1 MVTIL
6 HVITDLDRGGAES
19 VLYRFL
25 NKTSTDVQQ
34 RHVVVSLRD
43 RGFFGDKFEAAGILV
58 HTLNMKG
65 GLDLPGAFIKLV
77 TLMRR
82 IRPDV
87 VQTWLYHADLLGGL
101 AAQFCGRPPVLWG
114 VHTVYLSP
122 GSSLLTKIIR
132 RLCALTSNWLPS
144 IIVCVARAAI
154 DSHVALGY
162 NRGRMQVVHNGFD
175 LPDTQVPLTES
186 RTLRSSLGFQDH
198 HQVIGCIGRF
208 HLDKDYPTFLRA
220 ASMLKERQPEVRFLL
235 IGKGLSAS
243 NEMLQS
249 WILEANLQDHVV
261 TLGERNDI
269 STCLL
274 AMDVFCLPSQT
285 EAFPLVLG
293 EAMAAAR
300 PVVTTDVGDAA
311 FLVGDTG
318 IVVPVRDPERLCDA
332 LEQML
337 QYPTMERQAIGV
349 TARVRI
355 EKEFSMQTMV
365 NRLLGLYQ
373 IVISMRTVRSSN

>member
-6 HVITDLDRGGAES
+6 HVITDLNRGGAET
-19 VLYRFL
+19 VLYRL
-25 NKTSTDVQQ
+25 LLKTTTDVKY

-43 RGFFGDKFEAAGILV
+43 RGYFGDKFEAAGIHV
-58 HTLNMKG
+58 HALDMKG

-82 IRPDV
+82 IRPHV

-101 AAQFCGRPPVLWG
+101 AAQLCGRPPVLWG
-114 VHTVYLSP
+114 VHTVHLAPS
-122 GSSLLTKIIR
+122 SSLLTKIIR
-132 RLCALTSNWLPS
+132 RLCALTSNWLPTS
-144 IIVCVARAAI
+144 IVCVARAAVE
-154 DSHVALGY
+154 SHVALGY
-162 NRGRMQVVHNGFD
+162 HRGRMQVVHNGFD
-175 LPDTQVPLTES
+175 LPDTQSLLSAS

-220 ASMLKERQPEVRFLL
+220 ASILKELQPEVRFLL
-235 IGKGLSAS
+235 VGKGLSVS
-243 NEMLQS
+243 NEILQS
-249 WILEANLQDHVV
+249 WIREASLQNHVV
-261 TLGERNDI
+261 ALGERSDI

-300 PVVTTDVGDAA
+300 PVVTTDVGDAS

-332 LEQML
+332 LQQML
-337 QYPTMERQAIGV
+337 RYSTIERHAIGV
-349 TARVRI
+349 AARGRI
-355 EKEFSMQTMV
+355 EREFSMQTMV
-365 NRLLGLYQ
+365 NRVLGLYQ
-373 IVISMRTVRSSN
+373 IAHSLRTVHSSN

>member
-1 MVTIL
+1 MATIL
-6 HVITDLDRGGAES
+6 HVITDLDRGGAET

-25 NKTSTDVQQ
+25 IKTTTDVQQ

-43 RGFFGDKFEAAGILV
+43 RGFFGDKLEAAGILV
-58 HTLNMKG
+58 HTLDMKG
-65 GLDLPGAFIKLV
+65 GLDLPGAFIKLA

-101 AAQFCGRPPVLWG
+101 AAQFCGRPPVIWG
-114 VHTVYLSP
+114 VHTVHLAP
-122 GSSLLTKIIR
+122 GSSSLTKIIR

-144 IIVCVARAAI
+144 NIVCVARAAI
-154 DSHVALGY
+154 ESHVALGY
-162 NRGRMQVVHNGFD
+162 HRGRMQVVHNGFD
-175 LPDTQVPLTES
+175 LPDTQVPLPES

-220 ASMLKERQPEVRFLL
+220 AIMLKERQPEVRFLL
-235 IGKGLSAS
+235 VGKGLSAS

-249 WILEANLQDHVV
+249 WILEASLQDHVV
-261 TLGERNDI
+261 ALGERNDI
-269 STCLL
+269 LTCLL

-318 IVVPVRDPERLCDA
+318 FVVPVRDPEQLCNA
-332 LEQML
+332 LQQML
-337 QYPTMERQAIGV
+337 RHSPTERLALGIA
-349 TARVRI
+349 ARGRI
-355 EKEFSMQTMV
+355 EREFSLQSMV
-365 NRLLGLYQ
+365 DRMLGLYRVAIAQ
-373 IVISMRTVRSSN
+373 RAVHSSN